1 MHARARWPILQP
13 PRPETD
19 AMKLHALA
27 AALVLAA
34 TACNGDARPTAA
46 PAAVEAQDAQAPAP
60 RAGDRPFEVDVIA
73 AFQEP
78 WAMAF
83 LPDGRLL
90 VTEKQG
96 HLKLVDVESGATTD
110 VAGVPAVA
118 YGGQGGLGDVL
129 PHPRFAD
136 NGLVYLSYAE
146 AGRGG
151 TRGAA
156 LARATLVVDGDGA
169 RLEDL
174 DVIWRQVP
182 KVSGQGHY
190 GHRIA
195 FDRDGKLWLSSSE
208 RQKFDPAQDMGSNMG
223 KILRLEDDGR
233 PAAGNPF
240 ADRRGVAR
248 EVWSLGHRNVLGI
261 AFDAGGQLWNVEMG
275 PAGGDELNR
284 VERGGNYGYPIV
296 SNGDHYDGRPIP
308 DHDTRP
314 EFIAPVVD
322 WTPVISPSSLVIYG
336 GDAFPG
342 WKGSAL
348 IGGLSSQALVRV
360 EFDGD
365 GAREAERF
373 DMGSRIR
380 EVEQGPDGAVWLLE
394 DGQGDGGQGRLLK
407 LVPAAG

>member
-1 MHARARWPILQP
+1 
-13 PRPETD
+13 
-19 AMKLHALA
+19 
-27 AALVLAA
+27 
-34 TACNGDARPTAA
+34 
-46 PAAVEAQDAQAPAP
+46 
-60 RAGDRPFEVDVIA
+60 
-73 AFQEP
+73 
-78 WAMAF
+78 
-83 LPDGRLL
+83 
-90 VTEKQG
+90 
-96 HLKLVDVESGATTD
+96 
-110 VAGVPAVA
+110 
-118 YGGQGGLGDVL
+118 
-129 PHPRFAD
+129 
-136 NGLVYLSYAE
+136 
-146 AGRGG
+146 
-151 TRGAA
+151 
-156 LARATLVVDGDGA
+156 
-169 RLEDL
+169 
-174 DVIWRQVP
+174 
-182 KVSGQGHY
+182 
-190 GHRIA
+190 
-195 FDRDGKLWLSSSE
+195 
-208 RQKFDPAQDMGSNMG
+208 
-223 KILRLEDDGR
+223 EDDGR

-373 DMGSRIR
+373 DMG
-380 EVEQGPDGAVWLLE
+380 
-394 DGQGDGGQGRLLK
+394 GR
-407 LVPAAG
+407 

>member
-1 MHARARWPILQP
+1 
-13 PRPETD
+13 
-19 AMKLHALA
+19 
-27 AALVLAA
+27 
-34 TACNGDARPTAA
+34 
-46 PAAVEAQDAQAPAP
+46 
-60 RAGDRPFEVDVIA
+60 
-73 AFQEP
+73 
-78 WAMAF
+78 
-83 LPDGRLL
+83 RLL

-151 TRGAA
+151 TRCAA

-240 ADRRGVAR
+240 TDRRGVAR

-296 SNGDHYDGRPIP
+296 SNGDHYDGRP
-308 DHDTRP
+308 
-314 EFIAPVVD
+314 
-322 WTPVISPSSLVIYG
+322 
-336 GDAFPG
+336 
-342 WKGSAL
+342 
-348 IGGLSSQALVRV
+348 
-360 EFDGD
+360 
-365 GAREAERF
+365 
-373 DMGSRIR
+373 
-380 EVEQGPDGAVWLLE
+380 
-394 DGQGDGGQGRLLK
+394 
-407 LVPAAG
+407 

>member
-1 MHARARWPILQP
+1 
-13 PRPETD
+13 
-19 AMKLHALA
+19 MKLHALA

-60 RAGDRPFEVDVIA
+60 RAGDRPFKVDVIA

-96 HLKLVDVESGATTD
+96 RLKLVDVESGATTD
-110 VAGVPAVA
+110 VTAVPAVA

-169 RLEDL
+169 RLEGL

-195 FDRDGKLWLSSSE
+195 FDRDGRLWLSSSE

>member
-1 MHARARWPILQP
+1 
-13 PRPETD
+13 
-19 AMKLHALA
+19 MKLHALA

-195 FDRDGKLWLSSSE
+195 FDRDGKLWLSSS
-208 RQKFDPAQDMGSNMG
+208 
-223 KILRLEDDGR
+223 
-233 PAAGNPF
+233 
-240 ADRRGVAR
+240 
-248 EVWSLGHRNVLGI
+248 
-261 AFDAGGQLWNVEMG
+261 
-275 PAGGDELNR
+275 
-284 VERGGNYGYPIV
+284 
-296 SNGDHYDGRPIP
+296 
-308 DHDTRP
+308 
-314 EFIAPVVD
+314 
-322 WTPVISPSSLVIYG
+322 
-336 GDAFPG
+336 
-342 WKGSAL
+342 
-348 IGGLSSQALVRV
+348 
-360 EFDGD
+360 
-365 GAREAERF
+365 
-373 DMGSRIR
+373 
-380 EVEQGPDGAVWLLE
+380 
-394 DGQGDGGQGRLLK
+394 
-407 LVPAAG
+407 

>member
-1 MHARARWPILQP
+1 
-13 PRPETD
+13 
-19 AMKLHALA
+19 MKLHALA